1 MHAAAQEVLQFWF
14 GPRPYTRD
22 SVQRHARLWFADAA
36 APELIPQS
44 DELIR
49 DRFSTTMLAAERGEL
64 AAWEST
70 PRRRLA
76 LILLLDQFPRYA
88 HRGTARA
95 YADDHA
101 ALSLALTGLQFG
113 ADAALH
119 PVERVFFYAPLMHA
133 ESAEVQE
140 ESVAAFRRLHGEAPA
155 ELADILERSLDLAL
169 VRQDIVHRFGR
180 FPPRTQ
186 ARGRASSEQEAAWL
200 ALAGERFGP

>member
-1 MHAAAQEVLQFWF
+1 MHAAAQEVLLFWF

-22 SVQRHARLWFADAA
+22 SVQRHARLWFPDAA
-36 APELIPQS
+36 APELTPQA

-49 DRFSTTMLAAERGEL
+49 DRFSTTMQAAERGEL

-76 LILLLDQFPRYA
+76 LILLLDQFPRNA
-88 HRGTARA
+88 HRGTAQA
-95 YADDHA
+95 FAFDHV
-101 ALSLALTGLQFG
+101 ALPLALMGLQFG

-140 ESVAAFRRLHGEAPA
+140 ESVAAYRRLRGEAPT
-155 ELADILERSLDLAL
+155 ELAEILERSLEFAL
-169 VRQDIVHRFGR
+169 LHQDIVHRFGR
-180 FPPRTQ
+180 FPHRNQ
-186 ARGRASSEQEAAWL
+186 ALGRASSEQETAWL
-200 ALAGERFGP
+200 ALEGERFGQ

>member
-1 MHAAAQEVLQFWF
+1 VHAAAQEVLQFWF

-22 SVQRHARLWFADAA
+22 SVQRHARLWFPDAA
-36 APELIPQS
+36 APELLPQA

-49 DRFSTTMLAAERGEL
+49 DRFSPTMLAAQRGEL

-76 LILLLDQFPRYA
+76 LILLLDQFPRHV

-95 YADDHA
+95 YADEHA
-101 ALSLALTGLQFG
+101 ALSLAVSGMQFG

-155 ELADILERSLDLAL
+155 ELTDILERNLDFAL
-169 VRQDIVHRFGR
+169 LHQDIVQRFGR
-180 FPPRTQ
+180 FPHRNQ
-186 ARGRASSEQEAAWL
+186 ALGRASTEQEAAWL
-200 ALAGERFGP
+200 ALGGERFGQ

>member
-1 MHAAAQEVLQFWF
+1 VHAAAQEVLLFWF

-22 SVQRHARLWFADAA
+22 SVQRHARLWFPDAA
-36 APELIPQS
+36 APELTPQA

-49 DRFSTTMLAAERGEL
+49 DRFSTTMQAAERGEL

-76 LILLLDQFPRYA
+76 LILLLDQFPRNA
-88 HRGTARA
+88 HRGTAQA
-95 YADDHA
+95 FAFDHV
-101 ALSLALTGLQFG
+101 ALPLALMGLQFG

-140 ESVAAFRRLHGEAPA
+140 ESVAAYRRLRGEAPT
-155 ELADILERSLDLAL
+155 ELAEILERSLEFAL
-169 VRQDIVHRFGR
+169 LHQDIVHRFGR
-180 FPPRTQ
+180 FPHRNQ
-186 ARGRASSEQEAAWL
+186 ALGRASSEQETAWL
-200 ALAGERFGP
+200 ALEGERFGQ